1 MKLSTENIPIS
12 YLSEARYN
20 QMVEGSNSES
30 LKKVGEEFEAIFL
43 TNMLKQV
50 RDSKLSDGL
59 FDSKAQD
66 TYLSLLDQETARRI
80 ASKIDLGIADAISRT
95 YEKDI

>member
-1 MKLSTENIPIS
+1 
-12 YLSEARYN
+12 
-20 QMVEGSNSES
+20 
-30 LKKVGEEFEAIFL
+30 
-43 TNMLKQV
+43 MLKQV